1 MSDYKWNAK
10 EINNK
15 MKYVKE
21 RLSNTTDPY
30 EKKKLVWSLLT
41 YHELFQMIGN
51 IRYTG
56 IYNVLD
62 KITHG
67 KYSLQRE
74 QKLSGFMSEF
84 DLGSN
89 DLIDENYLQ
98 FLLKL
103 LENLAPIHIQKDKL
117 PIINISEQQIVE
129 LVNNYF
135 KAIDEE
141 LSEKANTILD
151 PNKQHINFATIVR
164 TGTETIY
171 GKNYTDPIFNDS
183 YCSILKT
190 NTLSDP
196 MNLAHEIMHGIDNKH
211 KNWLPFEEY
220 NGFVEIPTM
229 TNDILMIDY
238 LESLGFNENEI
249 TTLRTENI
257 ETPKVV
263 AFQSLFAIK
272 RRLRKTKNKVYD
284 KASIT
289 DIKDCLTEE
298 EKAGLLFVQSYIVA
312 YGLAKQIRENK
323 ELGISNLKLLM
334 STKLHKDKIPDFSFI
349 GLDNIKLLE
358 LSQELNQNYSF
369 TEEHSIKR

>member
-1 MSDYKWNAK
+1 MSKYNWNSR
-10 EINNK
+10 EINQK

-21 RLSNTTDPY
+21 RLSNATDLY
-30 EKKKLVWSLLT
+30 EKKKLLWSLLT

-51 IRYTG
+51 VRYTG

-62 KITHG
+62 KITNG

-74 QKLSGFMSEF
+74 QKLSGYMGEF
-84 DLGSN
+84 DFTN
-89 DLIDENYLQ
+89 IDLVDENYLQ
-98 FLLKL
+98 FLLKIS
-103 LENLAPIHIQKDKL
+103 ENIAPIHIQKDKL
-117 PIINISEQQIVE
+117 PDSNLTEQQIVE
-129 LVNNYF
+129 LINNYF
-135 KAIDEE
+135 KSLDEE
-141 LSEKANTILD
+141 LSVKADKILD

-164 TGTETIY
+164 TGTEIIY

-196 MNLAHEIMHGIDNKH
+196 MNLAHEVMHGVDNMH
-211 KNWLPFEEY
+211 KSWLPFEEY

-229 TNDILMIDY
+229 TNDMLMIDC
-238 LESLGFNENEI
+238 LETLGFNADEI

-263 AFQSLFAIK
+263 AFHGLFTIK
-272 RRLRKTKNKVYD
+272 RRLKQTKNKVYD
-284 KASIT
+284 EANIT
-289 DIKDCLTEE
+289 DIKDGLTQEE
-298 EKAGLLFVQSYIVA
+298 ITELLFVQSYVVA

-323 ELGISNLKLLM
+323 ELGLSNLKLLM
-334 STKLHKDKIPDFSFI
+334 STRLPKDKIPDFSFI
-349 GLDNIKLLE
+349 GLDNSKLLE

-369 TEEHSIKR
+369 KEDHSIKR